1 MFRRKLK
8 IGQIRKPKKCFKE
21 DPYGNMKVVVTAII
35 EEEGTCSIIAEDG
48 WCVGGAPIEFVR
60 DKTNFI
66 AQYSTWQEA
75 INSKEF
81 KDDSKNI

>member
-1 MFRRKLK
+1 MRKK
-8 IGQIRKPKKCFKE
+8 GQMRESQRAARWVLCGRTKKP
-21 DPYGNMKVVVTAII
+21 PM
-35 EEEGTCSIIAEDG
+35 EDG

-75 INSKEF
+75 VNSKEF
-81 KDDSKNI
+81 KVGGK